1 MRLAGIGHNGR
12 MVAITV
18 CYKSDR
24 PLDFAYYEGTHVP
37 LVMENL
43 TPLGMRSAEVRKVLA
58 SGSSATPPYQLIA
71 SLYFADAQTFE
82 RASDDG
88 RWKSVVA
95 DIANFYPDTPDVMVT
110 EVWQ

>member
-1 MRLAGIGHNGR
+1 

-24 PLDFAYYEGTHVP
+24 PLNFEYYSGTHVP
-37 LVMENL
+37 LLMQNL
-43 TPLGMRSAEVRKVLA
+43 TPLGMERAEVRKVLA

-82 RASDDG
+82 RVAADE
-88 RWKSVVA
+88 RWKAVVA
-95 DIANFYPDTPDVMVT
+95 DIAGFYPDAPDVMVT
-110 EVWQ
+110 EILN